1 MLGRSS
7 FILVFSLVFG
17 FLTAGE
23 MLCAQDSQVQRT
35 QTQQT
40 QPEKSQ
46 FQREKRRGS
55 RAPEWL
61 RRGYTV
67 RTSSRRDNSEMVQ
80 LVEPITKTTSRSVIQ
95 VLSDGKIVSLGTIV
109 SADGYA
115 LTKRSELS
123 ADPIRVRMHDD
134 QVLSARVAAVGRAN
148 DLALLKIDGD
158 FDFTAVKFDSTI
170 PPVGS
175 FLISSGRTGRPIGI
189 GSMGVL
195 PRRIEHN
202 GRLGVVLRE
211 GSDGRAWVYEVW
223 RDSGADDAGIEP
235 EDRIIAVNG
244 QEVYTSESVIQKLG
258 RLFPGEVAQLTIL
271 RSGSMMEMNAG
282 IRELGILQET
292 ENDSRVNG
300 SRSKRLSGFDQVL
313 QHDTVLKPDECG
325 GPLLDLNGRVIGLN
339 IARAGRVVSYA
350 LPSSLI
356 LPEMIRLLEQARN
369 ADR

>member
-1 MLGRSS
+1 MLERSS
-7 FILVFSLVFG
+7 LIVFVTLAIG
-17 FLTAGE
+17 FATAEE
-23 MLCAQDSQVQRT
+23 MLCAQDLPAQQT
-35 QTQQT
+35 QTQQL
-40 QPEKSQ
+40 QAENPQ
-46 FQREKRRGS
+46 APRERRRGS
-55 RAPEWL
+55 RTPEWL

-80 LVEPITKTTSRSVIQ
+80 LVEPITNTTNGSVVQ
-95 VLSDGKIVSLGTIV
+95 VLSDGKVVSLGTIV

-158 FDFTAVKFDSTI
+158 FDFTAVKFDSSI

-175 FLISSGRTGRPIGI
+175 FLISAGRTGRPIGI

-195 PRRIEHN
+195 PRRIKHN

-244 QEVYTSESVIQKLG
+244 QEVYTSENVIQKLG
-258 RLFPGEVAQLTIL
+258 RLFPGEIAQLTIL
-271 RSGSMMEMNAG
+271 RSGSVLEMNAG

-300 SRSKRLSGFDQVL
+300 SRSTRLSGFDQVL

-325 GPLLDLNGRVIGLN
+325 GPLLDLEGRVIGLN
-339 IARAGRVVSYA
+339 IARAGRVVSFA
-350 LPSSLI
+350 LPSSLV
-356 LPEMIRLLEQARN
+356 LPEMIRLLEQARS